1 MLFPVFLAV
10 HLKLQGLR
18 PAPALQSWLYEF
30 VDMHH
35 SSAIDRCDAR
45 RFSPTILHS
54 LKRPGGYLGI
64 VFHQKKLQVCWNDL
78 SLIDQKAVIA
88 NNSRR
93 RKSRLRIQLAIWH
106 GGAELSQGIGF
117 KKR

>member
-54 LKRPGGYLGI
+54 LKRPVGYLGI
-64 VFHQKKLQVCWNDL
+64 VFHQKKLQACWNDL
-78 SLIDQKAVIA
+78 PLIDHKSVIGIIA
-88 NNSRR
+88 QA
-93 RKSRLRIQLAIWH
+93 KIGLRIRLAIPY
-106 GGAELSQGIGF
+106 GKIELSQGSV
-117 KKR
+117 